1 MVSAHGGSLVAD
13 PTPTVMYRQHPA
25 NIVGAP
31 LSMRRRAM
39 AALARG
45 PDVFMNVLRAHVAAL
60 RAQSEL
66 LSPAPWRPW
75 T

>member
-1 MVSAHGGSLVAD
+1 MVSAHGEFLVANQM
-13 PTPTVMYRQHPA
+13 PTVMYRQHPA

-31 LSMRRRAM
+31 LSMRSRPL

-60 RAQSEL
+60 LAQSEL